1 MRKLMFAAAIGL
13 MGMAGAGAGVAESQR
28 QATTYVCLDPGG
40 GSRGA
45 ICDRTLNASADN
57 FCRCPGNT
65 DKVRVEVCSPGENP
79 PAQSHAY
86 ELALHRASADG
97 SLIGDSYEDQRI
109 CVRDTVNGRAR

>member
-1 MRKLMFAAAIGL
+1 MRKLMLAAAIGL
-13 MGMAGAGAGVAESQR
+13 MGLAGAGAGAAESQR

-40 GSRGA
+40 ASRGA
-45 ICDRTLNASADN
+45 ICDRTLNTGGDD

-65 DKVRVEVCSPGENP
+65 DKVKVDVCAPGETP

-86 ELALHRASADG
+86 ELAMHRASSDG
-97 SLIGDSYEDQRI
+97 SLIGDSFGDQRM